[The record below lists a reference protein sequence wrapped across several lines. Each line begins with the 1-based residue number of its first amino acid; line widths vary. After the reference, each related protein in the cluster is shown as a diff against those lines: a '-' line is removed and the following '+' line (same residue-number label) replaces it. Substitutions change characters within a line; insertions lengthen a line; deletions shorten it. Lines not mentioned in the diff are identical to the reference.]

1 MTEFPEQTGGGAE
14 GELSLS
20 PQERIRLLEYK
31 VEQLIVLCN
40 GLADNQVK
48 SAEII
53 RKLALLVAFDKQ
65 RAYRSGN

>member
-20 PQERIRLLEYK
+20 PQERIKVLEYK
-31 VEQLIVLCN
+31 VEQLIVLCSR
-40 GLADNQVK
+40 LADNQVT
-48 SAEII
+48 SAELI

-65 RAYRSGN
+65 